1 MLEKVKSVLVEALN
15 IDENTIT
22 PTSNLKDDLSIDSL
36 SAVELA
42 LELESEFDIRI
53 DDEEPANLVT
63 VQDITDLVSRKES

>member
-53 DDEEPANLVT
+53 DDEELANLVT